1 MCLPTVDDVVAEG
14 SDELPLGLVHQIG
27 NGVGT
32 TEVGHLQERLA
43 THTGRGEILLGG
55 IGRGKR
61 EGGREGGK
69 EGGGVECLGRTAS
82 L

>member
-43 THTGRGEILLGG
+43 THTGRGEILL
-55 IGRGKR
+55 RGDWTREERGR
-61 EGGREGGK
+61 EGGREGG
-69 EGGGVECLGRTAS
+69 GRS
-82 L
+82 